1 MVNYTQLYKL
11 EGGIRMAAK
20 EVMLRCPGCDELV
33 TLDTGFW
40 HNIGKQKCPRC
51 REGISLKK
59 KGMKAMRCPSC
70 GNSVMYD
77 ARKDDAK
84 CLCPVCSKPL
94 LNGGV
99 QEVVCPKCGIVNR
112 VPAGQTEVTCMI
124 CETTFSVEA
133 QQAREEASESER
145 AYVIKGP
152 EDPSVILWKHPLDAF
167 PYRSRLIVNEG
178 MWALCLQ
185 NGECRYPVGPGSYP
199 LNESPLK
206 GEQKFDAAVSGE
218 ETVFSTQVYFVRKRI
233 AHNFLWGTPTPLQVR
248 CGEAEA
254 QVSMS
259 GRLSVNVS
267 DPKAF
272 AELVGYG
279 SHTLEE
285 LTRMMGDGPDA
296 KESALVTLLRQS
308 VCDAVGRA
316 VPVLAEANEWKVSTL
331 PVHAAEIA
339 QEARSILDME
349 LDVRGLKVDQLV
361 IQNVRC
367 EETAESKANREK
379 KEAKQKGREALLR
392 QAERWLNWTAGP
404 VSVHMKDNAALSA
417 EVTLGGSVS
426 LRLTD
431 PERLLSR
438 PAAKQWLD
446 EGAPEGKVERYF
458 TDMVNQLA
466 MNALFDLLQPMIDET
481 NADVRE
487 LTRYYGYLR
496 SSMTDLLNQALFDW
510 GLTVENFS
518 MQQRKLEKSPA
529 LSKLTQL
536 TGFKSESLIEKEMQ
550 AFTRGLELENAAAD
564 SDHRV
569 QMRTVASQ
577 EHAAMTNLDIT
588 DAQTDDR
595 AADVAA
601 DLAVKKLAR
610 DERVRRYQQDI
621 QDSDEDD
628 ADARRQQ
635 KALRGLDNAAEIDA
649 RKRQIGADARRSGF
663 DETYADWQRQT
674 RLEEEKL
681 ASQLRIQQVRQ
692 DADIQ
697 TERRRAEARREDE
710 RENLEH
716 RRMLGEIARKI
727 DQSDLDW
734 QQKLDAYAR
743 LKRNADADDAESREV
758 SGARAEADAD
768 YIREHL
774 KTTLSRE
781 ESDFLEEQA
790 QRAEAREER
799 RRQQE
804 YAREMEN
811 RREAVAWQMEL
822 LRMEHEQQ
830 DKAEAAQQRILD
842 QQMEIDKLKLMLNHY
857 ERVAGLQAQT
867 DQTDRVAADRR
878 AAADQRYELD
888 RLKLT
893 LDHDEAMGRQS
904 VDTVDILAGAQ
915 TVRAQVEKEYAE
927 RFARRDQEAEE
938 KRRAEKAQRED
949 QYADRAEALLRQMWD
964 IQKSLRGLELEND
977 REYIR
982 GRAQV
987 DTAQA
992 NRRDSDLEQLIQDVQ
1007 KLAGKVEK
1015 VRTRQKE
1022 QARQNEQNEQA
1033 RQLAEDELLKSLL
1046 GKYTVK
1052 EPAKVKYTVDPTIP
1066 VEPTP
1071 SFTAGGSTLKCP
1083 HCGHPVYRQTVIC
1096 PYCNKPVQ
1104 G

>member
-1 MVNYTQLYKL
+1 
-11 EGGIRMAAK
+11 MAAK
-20 EVMLRCPGCDELV
+20 KVMLRCPGCDELV

-40 HNIGKQKCPRC
+40 HNIGKQKCPKC
-51 REGISLKK
+51 REGISLKR
-59 KGMKAMRCPSC
+59 KGMEAMSCPGC

-77 ARKDDAK
+77 ARKDNVK
-84 CLCPVCSKPL
+84 CPVCSKPL
-94 LNGGV
+94 RSGGV
-99 QEVVCPKCGIVNR
+99 QEVICPKCGIVNR
-112 VPAGQTEVTCMI
+112 VPVGQTEVTCMI
-124 CETTFSVEA
+124 CETAFSVEA
-133 QQAREEASESER
+133 QQAREEASESDR

-218 ETVFSTQVYFVRKRI
+218 ETVFSTQVYFVRRRI
-233 AHNFLWGTPTPLQVR
+233 DHNFPWGTPAPLRVR
-248 CGEAEA
+248 CRDGEA
-254 QVSMS
+254 QMIMS
-259 GRLSVNVS
+259 GRVSVNVS

-279 SHTLEE
+279 SHSLDA
-285 LTRMMGDGPDA
+285 LTRTMGDGPDA
-296 KESALVTLLRQS
+296 KESPLVTLLRQS

-316 VPVLAEANEWKVSTL
+316 APALAEANEWKVSAL
-331 PVHAAEIA
+331 SVHAAEIA

-361 IQNVRC
+361 IQNLRC

-379 KEAKQKGREALLR
+379 NEAQRKGREALLR

-404 VSVHMKDNAALSA
+404 VSVHMKDNASLSA
-417 EVTLGGSVS
+417 EVTLGGGIS
-426 LRLTD
+426 LRLAD

-446 EGAPEGKVERYF
+446 EGAPEGTVERYF
-458 TDMVNQLA
+458 TDMINQLA

-496 SSMTDLLNQALFDW
+496 ASMTDLLNQALFDW

-518 MQQRKLEKSPA
+518 MQQRRLEKSPA

-536 TGFKSESLIEKEMQ
+536 SGFKSESLIEKEMQ
-550 AFTRGLELENAAAD
+550 AFTRSLELDNAEAD
-564 SDHRV
+564 SGHRV
-569 QMRTVASQ
+569 QMRTVESQ
-577 EHAAMTNLDIT
+577 ERAAMTDLDVT
-588 DAQTDDR
+588 DAQTADR
-595 AADVAA
+595 AADIAA

-610 DERVRRYQQDI
+610 DERLRRYQQDI
-621 QDSDEDD
+621 QDSAEDD

-635 KALRGLDNAAEIDA
+635 KALRGLDNAAELDA
-649 RKRQIGADARRSGF
+649 RKRQIGADVRRSGF
-663 DETYADWQRQT
+663 DESYADWQRQT

-681 ASQLRIQQVRQ
+681 ASQLRIQQMRQ
-692 DADIQ
+692 DAAIQ
-697 TERRRAEARREDE
+697 TSRRDASARREDE
-710 RENLEH
+710 REDLEH
-716 RRMLGEIARKI
+716 RRMLGEITRKI

-734 QQKLDAYAR
+734 EQKLDAYAR
-743 LKRNADADDAESREV
+743 LKLNADADDRESRKV
-758 SGARAEADAD
+758 SGARAEADAE
-768 YIREHL
+768 YIRSHL
-774 KTTLSRE
+774 KTVLSRE

-790 QRAEAREER
+790 QRAEDREER
-799 RRQQE
+799 RRQRQ
-804 YAREMEN
+804 YAREMEA
-811 RREAVAWQMEL
+811 RRESVAWQMEL

-830 DKAEAAQQRILD
+830 DKAEAAQQRIRD
-842 QQMEIDKLKLMLNHY
+842 QQMEIDKLKLTLGHY
-857 ERVAGLQAQT
+857 ERVADRQA
-867 DQTDRVAADRR
+867 DAERSGRAADR
-878 AAADQRYELD
+878 QYELD
-888 RLKLT
+888 KLTLT
-893 LDHDEAMGRQS
+893 LDHDEAMGRQR
-904 VDTVDILAGAQ
+904 VDTVDILAGAEA
-915 TVRAQVEKEYAE
+915 VRTQVEKEYAE

-938 KRRAEKAQRED
+938 KRRAEKARRED

-964 IQKSLRGLELEND
+964 IQKSLKGLELEND

-987 DTAQA
+987 DTAA
-992 NRRDSDLEQLIQDVQ
+992 ASRRDSDLEQLIQEVQ

-1022 QARQNEQNEQA
+1022 QDRQNEQT
-1033 RQLAEDELLKSLL
+1033 RKLAEVELLKSLL
-1046 GKYTVK
+1046 SKSAGK

-1083 HCGHPVYRQTVIC
+1083 HCGHPVYKQTVIC

>member
-1 MVNYTQLYKL
+1 
-11 EGGIRMAAK
+11 
-20 EVMLRCPGCDELV
+20 
-33 TLDTGFW
+33 
-40 HNIGKQKCPRC
+40 
-51 REGISLKK
+51 
-59 KGMKAMRCPSC
+59 
-70 GNSVMYD
+70 
-77 ARKDDAK
+77 
-84 CLCPVCSKPL
+84 
-94 LNGGV
+94 
-99 QEVVCPKCGIVNR
+99 
-112 VPAGQTEVTCMI
+112 
-124 CETTFSVEA
+124 
-133 QQAREEASESER
+133 
-145 AYVIKGP
+145 
-152 EDPSVILWKHPLDAF
+152 
-167 PYRSRLIVNEG
+167 
-178 MWALCLQ
+178 
-185 NGECRYPVGPGSYP
+185 
-199 LNESPLK
+199 
-206 GEQKFDAAVSGE
+206 
-218 ETVFSTQVYFVRKRI
+218 
-233 AHNFLWGTPTPLQVR
+233 
-248 CGEAEA
+248 
-254 QVSMS
+254 
-259 GRLSVNVS
+259 
-267 DPKAF
+267 
-272 AELVGYG
+272 
-279 SHTLEE
+279 
-285 LTRMMGDGPDA
+285 
-296 KESALVTLLRQS
+296 
-308 VCDAVGRA
+308 
-316 VPVLAEANEWKVSTL
+316 
-331 PVHAAEIA
+331 
-339 QEARSILDME
+339 
-349 LDVRGLKVDQLV
+349 
-361 IQNVRC
+361 
-367 EETAESKANREK
+367 
-379 KEAKQKGREALLR
+379 
-392 QAERWLNWTAGP
+392 
-404 VSVHMKDNAALSA
+404 
-417 EVTLGGSVS
+417 
-426 LRLTD
+426 
-431 PERLLSR
+431 
-438 PAAKQWLD
+438 
-446 EGAPEGKVERYF
+446 
-458 TDMVNQLA
+458 
-466 MNALFDLLQPMIDET
+466 
-481 NADVRE
+481 
-487 LTRYYGYLR
+487 
-496 SSMTDLLNQALFDW
+496 
-510 GLTVENFS
+510 
-518 MQQRKLEKSPA
+518 
-529 LSKLTQL
+529 
-536 TGFKSESLIEKEMQ
+536 
-550 AFTRGLELENAAAD
+550 
-564 SDHRV
+564 
-569 QMRTVASQ
+569 
-577 EHAAMTNLDIT
+577 
-588 DAQTDDR
+588 
-595 AADVAA
+595 
-601 DLAVKKLAR
+601 
-610 DERVRRYQQDI
+610 
-621 QDSDEDD
+621 
-628 ADARRQQ
+628 
-635 KALRGLDNAAEIDA
+635 
-649 RKRQIGADARRSGF
+649 
-663 DETYADWQRQT
+663 
-674 RLEEEKL
+674 
-681 ASQLRIQQVRQ
+681 
-692 DADIQ
+692 
-697 TERRRAEARREDE
+697 
-710 RENLEH
+710 
-716 RRMLGEIARKI
+716 MLGEIARKI

-964 IQKSLRGLELEND
+964 IQKSIRGLELEND
-977 REYIR
+977 REFIR

-987 DTAQA
+987 DAAQA

-1022 QARQNEQNEQA
+1022 QDRQNEQNEQA

-1083 HCGHPVYRQTVIC
+1083 HCGHPVYRQTVTC